1 MINESGEILNKIES
15 WDFTD
20 ELDES
25 ENEGSIDAA
34 IYKKL
39 QGFFKKFFLQYDCIS
54 RISKQLNTVMQDFIQ
69 ESGQVEQVAVFLN
82 NGTKMQMQDIEKSL
96 KLIGDFTDKI
106 DAIYEKSQEIIS
118 LAYDMENNNQG
129 VRQSVDQLVQ
139 NQVKND
145 EAIGD
150 IFGVIKN
157 LIVKTQ
163 KIGEITSLINRISSE
178 TNLLGLNAKVEA
190 VHAGAAGRGFSVVAD
205 EIQRLSK
212 ESKTASVDIS
222 DTIKS
227 VTDEI
232 SLLEKVAHKSQGAF
246 KAQRDSVTEVNSA
259 FEKNSE
265 FINTYIS
272 EQKNF
277 NKSIEV
283 IKGDEEVLVRSISNI
298 FTSVREVSATANE
311 ITSLTYDQN
320 NTISLL
326 GKLEDDLAN
335 CTGAVKQQVD
345 DIKVEKSSDPKRK
358 IMIIYDFECEFFVST
373 TKEAQKA
380 ADTYNYE
387 VEFHAPKF
395 RGKDGV
401 NEMAGFIDKAIEE
414 NVDALVISPLDD
426 TLIYQKL
433 KQISSL
439 GTKIIFINSK
449 LDNIDY
455 VSYIQTNGLAAGAA
469 AARVVM
475 GAMGNQGEVIVNAW
489 SDISISAIE
498 DRRNGFVQEIRKNSK
513 IEVHEVPVNS
523 QPSPEEAEKTIRS
536 MLQSY
541 PNARFVFLT
550 NADWGVIFASYMKKH
565 HPNVEV
571 VTIDFQKGIQDL
583 MNEGLIHYAIGQR
596 NYSWGPMAFNFLDKH
611 FNKKPAQ
618 KYVDTG
624 TYEVNRQNL
633 NIYKSMI
640 Q

>member
-1 MINESGEILNKIES
+1 MINESGELLNKIAN

-20 ELDES
+20 ALDEKES
-25 ENEGSIDAA
+25 MGPVDAA

-39 QGFFKKFFLQYDCIS
+39 QDYFKNFFMHFEGIS

-82 NGTKMQMQDIEKSL
+82 SGTKMQTQDIEKSL
-96 KLIGDFTDKI
+96 RLIGDFTDKI
-106 DAIYEKSQEIIS
+106 NAIYGKSQEIIS

-129 VRQSVDQLVQ
+129 VRQSVDQLVS
-139 NQVKND
+139 NQAKND
-145 EAIGD
+145 EAVND
-150 IFGVIKN
+150 IFNVIKN

-212 ESKTASVDIS
+212 ESKTASVDIT

-232 SLLEKVAHKSQGAF
+232 NLLEKVALKSQGAF
-246 KAQRDSVTEVNSA
+246 KAQRDSVTDVNSA

-265 FINTYIS
+265 FIGTYIS

-283 IKGDEEVLVRSISNI
+283 IKGDEDILVKSISNI
-298 FTSVREVSATANE
+298 FTSVREVTATANE

-326 GKLEDDLAN
+326 GKLEDDLSG
-335 CTGAVKQQVD
+335 CVGAMKQKTD
-345 DIKVEKSSDPKRK
+345 DIKVVKVSKSKKK
-358 IMIIYDFECEFFVST
+358 IMIIYDFECEFFVPT
-373 TKEAQKA
+373 TKEAIKA

-387 VEFHAPKF
+387 VEFYAPKF
-395 RGKDGV
+395 RGMDGI
-401 NEMAGFIDKAIEE
+401 NEMADFIDKAIETK
-414 NVDALVISPLDD
+414 VDGLVISPIDD
-426 TLIYQKL
+426 TMISQKL

-439 GTKIIFINSK
+439 GTRIVFINSK

-475 GAMGNQGEVIVNAW
+475 GAMGSQGEVIVNAW
-489 SDISISAIE
+489 ADTRISAIE
-498 DRRNGFVQEIRKNSK
+498 DRRNGFVQEIKKNTK
-513 IEVHEVPVNS
+513 IDVHEVPVNS
-523 QPSPEEAEKTIRS
+523 QPSPEEAERTIRS
-536 MLQSY
+536 MLASY

-550 NADWGVIFASYMKKH
+550 NCDWGILSANYMKKY
-565 HPNVEV
+565 HPNIEV
-571 VTIDFQKGIQDL
+571 ITVDFTKDIQNL
-583 MNEGLIHYAIGQR
+583 MSEGLIHYALGQR
-596 NYSWGPMAFNFLDKH
+596 NYSWGSMAFNFLDKN
-611 FNKKPAQ
+611 FNKKPVQ

-624 TYEVNRQNL
+624 TYEVNRQNI

-640 Q
+640 